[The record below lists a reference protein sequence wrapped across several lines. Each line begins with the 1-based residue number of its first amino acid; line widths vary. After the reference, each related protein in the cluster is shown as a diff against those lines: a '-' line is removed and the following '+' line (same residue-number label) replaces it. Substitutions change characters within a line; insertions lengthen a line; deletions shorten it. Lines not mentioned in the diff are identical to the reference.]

1 MKRWQMALCAGALL
15 LAIGCSKKP
24 EVEITAAGTA
34 FTAAESIE
42 AQEYAPAA
50 LQAARDT
57 LTAAQQELAAQDA
70 KMAIMRKYDRA
81 KELYVT
87 SARLAQEAGTQAE
100 MEKERIRAEVETE
113 LVSTRA
119 MVDSLVARIAAA
131 PRGKDNKAELELMKA
146 EASSLTAGLDEAAGL
161 QGSGKYLQAQ
171 SKVKAVATRVG
182 EIEAELATATAGKR
196 K

>member
-1 MKRWQMALCAGALL
+1 MKRWQLALCAGVLL

-24 EVEITAAGTA
+24 ETEIAAAGA
-34 FTAAESIE
+34 AITAAESAE

-50 LQAARDT
+50 LQSARDS

-70 KMAIMRKYDRA
+70 KMALMRKYDRA
-81 KELYVT
+81 KELYV
-87 SARLAQEAGTQAE
+87 SAATLAQEAGNQAQ
-100 MEKERIRAEVETE
+100 MEKERVRAEVEAE

-119 MVDSLVARIAAA
+119 MVDSLSAQIAAA

-146 EASSLTAGLDEAAGL
+146 EAASMVASLDEAASL
-161 QGSGKYLQAQ
+161 QASGKYLQAQ

-182 EIEAELATATAGKR
+182 EIQAELATAMARKR
-196 K
+196 

>member
-1 MKRWQMALCAGALL
+1 MKRWQMALCAGVLL

-24 EVEITAAGTA
+24 ETEIAAANTAL
-34 FTAAESIE
+34 TAAEATE

-87 SARLAQEAGTQAE
+87 GARMAQEAATQAE
-100 MEKERIRAEVETE
+100 MEKERIRAEVETQ
-113 LVSTRA
+113 LVSARTA
-119 MVDSLVARIAAA
+119 VDALIANIAAA

-146 EASSLTAGLDEAAGL
+146 EAASLVTGLDEAATM
-161 QGSGKYLQAQ
+161 QAAGKYLQAQ
-171 SKVKAVATRVG
+171 SKVTAVTTRAG
-182 EIEAELATATAGKR
+182 EIEAELAAATSK
-196 K
+196 KK

>member
-1 MKRWQMALCAGALL
+1 MKRWQMALAAGVLL

-24 EVEITAAGTA
+24 ETEIAAAGTA
-34 FTAAESIE
+34 LTAAESSE

-50 LQAARDT
+50 LQSARDT

-70 KMAIMRKYDRA
+70 KMALMRKYDHARQ
-81 KELYVT
+81 LYIA
-87 SARLAQEAGTQAE
+87 SARLAQEAGTQAA
-100 MEKERIRAEVETE
+100 MEKERIRAEVETQ

-119 MVDSLVARIAAA
+119 MVDALMTKIAAA

-146 EASSLTAGLDEAAGL
+146 EGSSLVAGLDEAAGL
-161 QGSGKYLQAQ
+161 QAAGKYMQAQ

-182 EIEAELATATAGKR
+182 EIEAELATATAGKH

>member
-1 MKRWQMALCAGALL
+1 MKRWQLALCAGVLL

-24 EVEITAAGTA
+24 ETEIAAA
-34 FTAAESIE
+34 SAAITAAESAE

-50 LQAARDT
+50 LQAARDS

-70 KMAIMRKYDRA
+70 KMALMRKYDRS
-81 KELYVT
+81 KELYV
-87 SARLAQEAGTQAE
+87 SAATLAQEAGNQAQ
-100 MEKERIRAEVETE
+100 MEKERVRAEVEAE

-119 MVDSLVARIAAA
+119 MVDSLSAQIAAA

-146 EASSLTAGLDEAAGL
+146 EAASMVASLDEAASL
-161 QGSGKYLQAQ
+161 QASGKYLQAQ

-182 EIEAELATATAGKR
+182 EIQAELATAMARKR
-196 K
+196 